1 MWGERAN
8 TWDMHNDLGMAKVA
22 AKAVEMADVKPGM
35 TCVDL
40 GCGSGRLALLLA
52 KRGAH
57 VLGVDVSDAMV
68 QRMKSQARADGIS
81 TVEGIVVPIE
91 ELTLP
96 AGSVDLVVTNY
107 ALHHLLDDD
116 KERAV
121 MAAFGWLKPGGQLV
135 VADMMLGRGLT
146 ARDRHLIVGKI
157 RIMAKKGIPGY
168 WRILKNAARLI
179 LRTHERPMT
188 PEAWSRL
195 LRQAGFARVE
205 SVDVVA
211 EAAIVKGTKLGT
223 APNSG
228 A

>member
-1 MWGERAN
+1 MWGEKAN

-52 KRGAH
+52 
-57 VLGVDVSDAMV
+57 
-68 QRMKSQARADGIS
+68 
-81 TVEGIVVPIE
+81 
-91 ELTLP
+91 
-96 AGSVDLVVTNY
+96 
-107 ALHHLLDDD
+107 
-116 KERAV
+116 
-121 MAAFGWLKPGGQLV
+121 
-135 VADMMLGRGLT
+135 
-146 ARDRHLIVGKI
+146 
-157 RIMAKKGIPGY
+157 
-168 WRILKNAARLI
+168 NAARLI
-179 LRTHERPMT
+179 LRTDERPMT

-223 APNSG
+223 APNGG

>member
-22 AKAVEMADVKPGM
+22 AEAIEMADVKPGM

-107 ALHHLLDDD
+107 ALHHLLDAD

-157 RIMAKKGIPGY
+157 RILAKKGIPGY

-223 APNSG
+223 GPNGGS
-228 A
+228 